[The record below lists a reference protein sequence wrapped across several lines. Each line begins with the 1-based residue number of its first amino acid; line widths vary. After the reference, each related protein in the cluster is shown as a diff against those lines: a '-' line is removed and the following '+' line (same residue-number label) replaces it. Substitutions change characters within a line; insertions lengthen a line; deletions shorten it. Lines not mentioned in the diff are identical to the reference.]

1 MALEQKLKMERK
13 NMFDGQKL
21 QKKKVLCWKKI
32 SVARHKQMKK
42 LEAAQLGK
50 AS

>member
-1 MALEQKLKMERK
+1 MERK
-13 NMFDGQKL
+13 NMFDGQNY
-21 QKKKVLCWKKI
+21 KKKVLCWKKI

-50 AS
+50 SASA

>member
-1 MALEQKLKMERK
+1 
-13 NMFDGQKL
+13 MFDGQNY
-21 QKKKVLCWKKI
+21 KKEVLLCWKKI

-50 AS
+50 LASA

>member
-1 MALEQKLKMERK
+1 
-13 NMFDGQKL
+13 MFDGQNY
-21 QKKKVLCWKKI
+21 KKVLCWKKI

-50 AS
+50 SASA